1 VIFRNSHAP
10 PAVDFARRE
19 FIERG
24 ASWPGSRL
32 QTALDQPPTN
42 DLLADV
48 AEFDLSR
55 SCVQLAVLRRA
66 RFGRSSEKLDREIEQ
81 LEFVLGELEESVAE
95 SNARNRAGQAGSCGW
110 GNAACSLH
118 SAGPVLFDIVDLL
131 AHHSS

>member
-1 VIFRNSHAP
+1 VIRNSHAP

-55 SCVQLAVLRRA
+55 SCVGKFQVSVGSSWFATVKSRRA
-66 RFGRSSEKLDREIEQ
+66 SRVALTAF
-81 LEFVLGELEESVAE
+81 ES
-95 SNARNRAGQAGSCGW
+95 
-110 GNAACSLH
+110 
-118 SAGPVLFDIVDLL
+118 PVLCRLL
-131 AHHSS
+131 MAQEGTPERIHSRAEPLLVH